1 MAAIRRLLRRLRD
14 QSGAELIEM
23 AIVTPILL
31 MILAGIFDFGFLFR
45 GWEVVTNAAREGARV
60 GVLPSYDCEDD
71 MGAFVAEDIRTRVDA
86 YMLASGFQTTDYTVT
101 SETGTVTTTGG
112 NFTACHVRVHM
123 FQRLPSL
130 GVIGQFFGGAFT
142 SVPIAASAVMRTEG
156 SAVAPAP

>member
-1 MAAIRRLLRRLRD
+1 MAAIRRLFRRLRD

-71 MGAFVAEDIRTRVDA
+71 TGA
-86 YMLASGFQTTDYTVT
+86 S
-101 SETGTVTTTGG
+101 
-112 NFTACHVRVHM
+112 
-123 FQRLPSL
+123 
-130 GVIGQFFGGAFT
+130 
-142 SVPIAASAVMRTEG
+142 
-156 SAVAPAP
+156 